1 MRQLIVLICL
11 IFANTL
17 TYAQQVTLSG
27 KVEDAYT
34 GKGLQ
39 GVMVT
44 IRPKGGNRI
53 LKFSKTQEDGSYK
66 INLNAMPEGN
76 NVLHFSMMGYATKVI
91 PLSKDTAQYD
101 VLLTE
106 QATKLKDVVVKA
118 PSIRQRG
125 DTITY
130 NVASFADANDKS
142 LADVLKKMPGMEVS
156 DNGEIKYNGKAIN
169 KFYIEG
175 HDMLGGRYSIATN
188 NIHQNDVGSVEVMT
202 NHQPIKALEDMSFSQ
217 DPAIN
222 IKLKESAK
230 SRLVG
235 TLKVGGG
242 LEQKDG
248 GTGLNVCEGEMAL
261 MRFTKKT
268 QSLNTFKSNN
278 VGTDVTREGNLLFS
292 DDGSGVLSN
301 NYQLKNYIDVTP
313 DRLTDISDSRVRKNQ
328 THVLTTNNLWAL
340 GKNTDLSSQIV
351 YTHDRLFSSSW
362 SNTQYFLNDSTIVNE
377 EDEQAK
383 QKQNKLVA
391 DITLTSNSEKSYLTN
406 RLSTDLAWNDISLNM
421 AGSYPNLQMAKLPSY
436 KVSDKFELLQ
446 RSGKRAYTFSS
457 YNAYM
462 VTQHSLEVERKN
474 EALASDGLSQRDNS
488 QYQSVRSAA
497 FFSHTNT
504 SLGFYLKP
512 FTVSMKMGL
521 MVLSRTMKSHLDGME
536 SLLGIGQSEE
546 QDNQRTEY
554 SNTLRN
560 DERMTYVRAYA
571 SPETEYNQHG
581 WHIRFQMP
589 VAYTP
594 YYYKSYLEADSHNA
608 YKAQVSPRLSIN
620 YYLTSRLQLTLSGG
634 ISQREINEQNF
645 YQGLIL
651 HDYRNLYRGLVDY
664 TADRNKNVSMSL
676 DYKRPLATFF
686 ANAYLTKSWMNSH
699 LTTARD
705 FVDEYIIN
713 SYVLEKSKTNNLM
726 AGGRMSKGLGF
737 MHGMV
742 SVAFD
747 YMKFEG
753 NMNQTSVGE
762 NYSSDQYISD
772 HYTLTAKWNG
782 RPVDW
787 LNFTYEFNWGK
798 DGMTLKTIDFKSSST
813 SLAQN
818 LTCNLHLLKPWF
830 IKLQGEHYCNQVS
843 ENQHKNLFLAD
854 ASTSYSLKGGV
865 ELSLT
870 ALNLFNQHTYG
881 YTVYSGL
888 TRMSKQYQLRGRTIL
903 MSIFFHF

>member
-17 TYAQQVTLSG
+17 TYAQQVILSG

-66 INLNAMPEGN
+66 INLSAMPEGN

-188 NIHQNDVGSVEVMT
+188 NIHQKDVGSVEVMT

-242 LEQKDG
+242 LEQKDRG
-248 GTGLNVCEGEMAL
+248 AGLNVWEGEMAL

-292 DDGSGVLSN
+292 DDGSGILSN
-301 NYQLKNYIDVTP
+301 NYQLKDYIDVTP

-340 GKNTDLSSQIV
+340 GENTDLSSQIV
-351 YTHDRLFSSSW
+351 YTHDRLLSSSW
-362 SNTQYFLNDSTIVNE
+362 SNTQYFLNDSTVVNE

-383 QKQNKLVA
+383 QNQNKLVA
-391 DITLTSNSEKSYLTN
+391 DFALTSNSERSYITN
-406 RLSTDLAWNDISLNM
+406 RLSTDLSWNDISLNM
-421 AGSYPNLQMAKLPSY
+421 TGSYPNLQTARLPRY

-462 VTQHSLEVERKN
+462 VNSHSLEVERKN
-474 EALASDGLSQRDNS
+474 NALASDGLAQEDNS

-512 FTVSMKMGL
+512 FTVTMKVGL
-521 MVLSRTMKSHLDGME
+521 MVLSRTMKSCLDGMQ
-536 SLLGIGQSEE
+536 SLSENGQSEE
-546 QDNQRTEY
+546 QDNQRKNIP
-554 SNTLRN
+554 NTLRN
-560 DERMTYVRAYA
+560 DERMTYVRVYV
-571 SPETEYNQHG
+571 SPKAEYNQDG

-620 YYLTSRLQLTLSGG
+620 YYITSRLQFTLSGG

-664 TADRNKNVSMSL
+664 TADINKNVSLSL

-686 ANAYLTKSWMNSH
+686 ANAYLTKSRLESH
-699 LTTARD
+699 LTTVRD

-713 SYVLEKSKTNNLM
+713 SYVPEKSKTNNWM
-726 AGGRMSKGLGF
+726 AGGRISKGLGF

-753 NMNQTSVGE
+753 SMKQSSVGE
-762 NYSSDQYISD
+762 SYSSDRYVSD

-798 DGMTLKTIDFKSSST
+798 DGMTLKNIDFNSSST
-813 SLAQN
+813 SLAQY
-818 LTCNLHLLKPWF
+818 LTCNIHPLKPWF

-843 ENQHKNLFLAD
+843 EDQHKNLFLAD

-870 ALNLFNQHTYG
+870 ALNLFNQRTYG

-888 TRMSKQYQLRGRTIL
+888 TCISKQYQLRGRTVL